1 MTQGVGRGV
10 SAACH
15 TPVPPSP
22 SEAPILTQSSAGIWA
37 GVGGGGVTGWALTA
51 WGLRGGGLS
60 MGVWVLR
67 VILPHL
73 LPPELANV
81 PP

>member
-1 MTQGVGRGV
+1 MTKGVGRGV

-37 GVGGGGVTGWALTA
+37 GVCVGGGGVTGWALTA
-51 WGLRGGGLS
+51 WGLRGGGSLHGGL
-60 MGVWVLR
+60 GVKGD
-67 VILPHL
+67 PA
-73 LPPELANV
+73 PPPTPRAS
-81 PP
+81 

>member
-1 MTQGVGRGV
+1 MPH
-10 SAACH
+10 S
-15 TPVPPSP
+15 SP
-22 SEAPILTQSSAGIWA
+22 SQSLRSSNPFPVLRRHMGRC
-37 GVGGGGVTGWALTA
+37 VCGGGVTGWALTA